1 MVGAH
6 EATFFK
12 RRCMSGKCTKEYD
25 GAEDFIFCSTNSVSC
40 SYEVGWNFVDLVMT
54 SKQTFTGFV
63 KVMNANYGRFLSEK
77 PFMTKNTFIKWWFA
91 WASAMGIDFRKSC
104 FGCGENIKM
113 LAGDGTKIGITLKQ
127 STVIPIETKKKEA
140 AIVTPNKGLDRVF
153 IDKETYG
160 DKRTLINDNVR
171 KLALHKLDR
180 EPLTDPELLKAVAE
194 LNGSDEALLLTVQYM
209 VLGGKGTEVIDLAK
223 LLATLTAP
231 KASIVNFLPWKDVPL
246 VEKLLEL
253 LEVDGIVD
261 ETSQL
266 WRFKAEFSRA
276 SMSFFPELGEWVES
290 SIRSAKGT
298 VPEKYMKSL
307 LKSIIDKRKKLQGK
321 NFEEEK
327 PSTFKK
333 YNPPRDGRAYY
344 FTKEGHQLRE
354 PRKFTADRE
363 DDKKTDD
370 TVCSKAYPTVSQKG
384 CTYLFLWFCPCHG
397 HCYGFHIIPKAE
409 GRKDAAQS
417 LYMFL
422 KEAPLTVFYDFACS
436 LEEYSRNRE
445 SGFFE
450 LTRFFHDIFHGYT
463 HKCSKTFRSNR
474 LQGYA
479 GVNTSIC
486 EQFNS
491 FLQCI
496 KTSAKLMTQEHF
508 TFYVQ
513 FFINQWNVARELSFR
528 KKAAIAIA
536 SLR

>member
-1 MVGAH
+1 
-6 EATFFK
+6 
-12 RRCMSGKCTKEYD
+12 MSGKCTKEYD

-321 NFEEEK
+321 KVRIVAFQPK
-327 PSTFKK
+327 LHQCYMRGMKRLIKRWST
-333 YNPPRDGRAYY
+333 
-344 FTKEGHQLRE
+344 E
-354 PRKFTADRE
+354 
-363 DDKKTDD
+363 
-370 TVCSKAYPTVSQKG
+370 
-384 CTYLFLWFCPCHG
+384 
-397 HCYGFHIIPKAE
+397 
-409 GRKDAAQS
+409 
-417 LYMFL
+417 
-422 KEAPLTVFYDFACS
+422 
-436 LEEYSRNRE
+436 
-445 SGFFE
+445 
-450 LTRFFHDIFHGYT
+450 
-463 HKCSKTFRSNR
+463 
-474 LQGYA
+474 
-479 GVNTSIC
+479 
-486 EQFNS
+486 
-491 FLQCI
+491 
-496 KTSAKLMTQEHF
+496 
-508 TFYVQ
+508 
-513 FFINQWNVARELSFR
+513 
-528 KKAAIAIA
+528 
-536 SLR
+536 